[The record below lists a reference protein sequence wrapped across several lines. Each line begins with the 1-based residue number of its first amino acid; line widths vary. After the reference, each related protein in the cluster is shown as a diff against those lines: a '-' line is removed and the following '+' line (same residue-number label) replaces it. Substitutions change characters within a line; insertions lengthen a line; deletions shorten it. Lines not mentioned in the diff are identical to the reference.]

1 MDLKA
6 GESIT
11 VTCICESQAGGFP
24 YADTFR
30 LPMMNLEKAWY
41 ETTQNPRFPPYNY
54 HPQRCEDYNLESG
67 GNTDLGEPLVAPF
80 AGIIIA
86 AHDWGSSL
94 GNVIQLLGVTRTG
107 EQIVWAGWHLLEI
120 AVSAGQIVGVGDA
133 IGAIGNAGGYY
144 AGAHLHNQICIAN
157 KWSIPAPTTFAA
169 DDRYHWVRPSRFYLE
184 RGVDAEMVKRVCEWD
199 GA

>member
-1 MDLKA
+1 
-6 GESIT
+6 
-11 VTCICESQAGGFP
+11 
-24 YADTFR
+24 
-30 LPMMNLEKAWY
+30 MMNLEKAWY

-80 AGIIIA
+80 AGIVTS
-86 AHDWGSSL
+86 AHNWGSSL
-94 GNVIQLLGVTRTG
+94 GNVVQLLGVTREG

-120 AVSAGQIVGVGDA
+120 AVSAGQVVQVSDA

-144 AGAHLHNQICIAN
+144 AGAHLHNQICLVN
-157 KWSIPAPTTFAA
+157 KWGIPAPTTFAA
-169 DDRYHWVRPSRFYLE
+169 DDRYKWVRPSRFYLE

-199 GA
+199 GQ